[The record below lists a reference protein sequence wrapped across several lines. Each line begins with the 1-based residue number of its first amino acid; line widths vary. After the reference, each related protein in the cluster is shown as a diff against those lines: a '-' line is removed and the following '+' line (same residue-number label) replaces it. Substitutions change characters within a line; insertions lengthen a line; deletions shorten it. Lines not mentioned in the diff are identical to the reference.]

1 MLENCTVI
9 TLRDLPVLML
19 FVSPGALAQD
29 QDPAPVSVDGV
40 LFSHFGVDLSDDD
53 LASDFD
59 VDRAYLTFRRDIGD
73 DFAVRVTTDVGR
85 VSEDDAKLSLFV
97 KYAYAEWKGALPGTT
112 LRFGAAAM
120 PFPGYYDTFW
130 GHRYVSKSFTDAN
143 KLLKTSDFGVHALG
157 QAGDGLLDWQ
167 LSVVNGEGQAS
178 EEADADKSVI
188 TRVSIDPLTGR
199 DAGQLPLT
207 VTLSQDVLM
216 DSPRTVYGGAV
227 GFANEATTV
236 WVEYIGTL
244 ESGITGTGYSAT
256 VVQGLGPVN
265 LLARY
270 DHVDQDTAPDDGGG
284 TEISLS
290 TPLEEATMHFIHVEK
305 KSSTLI
311 AGLSAELEKGVA
323 VALTFEQSVEEADP
337 DNPEQ
342 GVFLRT
348 QAEF

>member
-1 MLENCTVI
+1 MI
-9 TLRDLPVLML
+9 TPRGLSVVLFFL
-19 FVSPGALAQD
+19 TPTALAQE
-29 QDPAPVSVDGV
+29 QAPPPIDVSGI
-40 LFSHFGVDLSDDD
+40 LFSHFGLDLSDDD

-59 VDRAYLTFRRDIGD
+59 VDRVYLTYRRKIGD

-112 LRFGAAAM
+112 LRLGAAGM
-120 PFPGYYDTFW
+120 PFPGYYDNFW

-143 KLLKTSDFGVHALG
+143 KLLKTSDFGIHALG
-157 QAGDGLLDWQ
+157 QAGDGLVDWQ
-167 LSVVNGEGQAS
+167 LSVVNGEGYAS

-207 VTLSQDVLM
+207 VTLSQDVLL
-216 DSPRTVYGGAV
+216 DTPRTVYGGAV
-227 GFANEATTV
+227 GFANDATTL

-256 VVQGLGPVN
+256 VVQSLGPVN

-270 DHVDQDTAPDDGGG
+270 DHVDQDTAPDDGAG

-290 TPLEEATMHFIHVEK
+290 NPLEAAAMHFIHVEK

-311 AGLSAELEKGVA
+311 AGLAAELEKGVA
-323 VALTFEQSVEEADP
+323 IALTFEQSVEEADP

-348 QAEF
+348 QAKF